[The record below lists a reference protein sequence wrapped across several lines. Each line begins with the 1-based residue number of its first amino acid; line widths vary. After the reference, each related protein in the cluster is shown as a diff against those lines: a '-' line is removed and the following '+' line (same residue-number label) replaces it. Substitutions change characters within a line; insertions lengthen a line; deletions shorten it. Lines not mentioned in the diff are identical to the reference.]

1 MCLYR
6 TGQSYLVN
14 RLAGESKGFSLGST
28 VRPHTKGISLYSG
41 FYGDNQ
47 KDSWIFALAALQ
59 SSTSVYNNMGPIN
72 QQGMDQLQYPFCG
85 PDNTKSRKEQL
96 HFVTSCG
103 GGRLQKNSGVPS
115 LMSPIMLSIPVYLNQ
130 HQKPKTSGH
139 TLSLDM

>member
-1 MCLYR
+1 MQPVVVVVSMCLYR

-47 KDSWIFALAALQ
+47 KDSCIFALAALQ

-72 QQGMDQLQYPFCG
+72 QQGMDQLQEDTHPVRSSVPEDTPAAHGIHHGLGCCF
-85 PDNTKSRKEQL
+85 TE
-96 HFVTSCG
+96 
-103 GGRLQKNSGVPS
+103 KNSLQGADWLFVFLPVAPS
-115 LMSPIMLSIPVYLNQ
+115 A
-130 HQKPKTSGH
+130 
-139 TLSLDM
+139 